1 MREQDK
7 ISKELSEVDV
17 CNLLKKEFRVVII
30 KMIKE
35 LERRMDAQAKK
46 FEVFTIG
53 LEYIKH

>member
-1 MREQDK
+1 ME
-7 ISKELSEVDV
+7 ISCLAD
-17 CNLLKKEFRVVII
+17 KEFKVVII